1 MSSELV
7 GLVAIIT
14 GASSGIG
21 EATARQLAA
30 QGAAVTLVARRKDRL
45 DALAAD
51 IVRDGGQALV
61 IATDITVQSHAD
73 AVVRETVSNFGR
85 LDILINNAGIM
96 VIGPFAQADLSR
108 LDQMIDIN
116 NRALMYMTQAAIP
129 HLKTAASQKGRGVAD
144 IVNISS
150 VRGREA
156 KSNYTA
162 YNLTKF
168 GVNGFSEALR
178 QELAPDHIRVAVLEP
193 GAVRTELNDHHGD
206 TSIETRIAEFFATI
220 EPLEAQDI
228 ADGISYAVTRPRR
241 MAIREIFIFPTNQAG

>member
-1 MSSELV
+1 MSSELN

-21 EATARQLAA
+21 EATARRLAA

-45 DALAAD
+45 EALAAD
-51 IVRDGGQALV
+51 IERDGGKALV
-61 IATDITVQSHAD
+61 ITADITVQKYANE
-73 AVVRETVSNFGR
+73 AVQETVSTFGR
-85 LDILINNAGIM
+85 LDILVNNAGIM
-96 VIGPFAQADLSR
+96 VIGPFAEADLSR

-129 HLKTAASQKGRGVAD
+129 HLRAAASDKRRGVAD

-156 KSNYTA
+156 KDNYTG

-193 GAVRTELNDHHGD
+193 GAVRTELNDHHTD
-206 TSIETRIAEFFATI
+206 ASIEKSIAEFFATI

-241 MAIREIFIFPTNQAG
+241 MAIREIFIFPTNQS